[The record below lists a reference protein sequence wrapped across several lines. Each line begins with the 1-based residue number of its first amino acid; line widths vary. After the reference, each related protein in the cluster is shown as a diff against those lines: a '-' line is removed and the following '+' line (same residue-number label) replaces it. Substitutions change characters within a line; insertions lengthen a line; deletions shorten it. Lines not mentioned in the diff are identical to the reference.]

1 MVLESGLGFSTLYLA
16 NFFHITDIIDHM
28 LRSYL
33 LEVEPLTLLH
43 SISDRKGPFIIPSI
57 VKWYYSFH
65 IPSLEL
71 SVPSNFCRLLSID
84 IVIKLY
90 INHKTRTCTRLFQS
104 HNLHLLVSPLGPYH
118 RPKCQISLSF
128 TPSGWILLV

>member
-1 MVLESGLGFSTLYLA
+1 MVLQPGLGFSTLYLA

-28 LRSYL
+28 LRSCL

-43 SISDRKGPFIIPSI
+43 SISDRKGPFTIPSI

-65 IPSLEL
+65 KSLEL

-104 HNLHLLVSPLGPYH
+104 HKLHLLVSPLGPYH

-128 TPSGWILLV
+128 TPLGWILLV